1 MSICDK
7 VLVTIKCF
15 PVSIREARFCFGA
28 NKMHDAMNALYR
40 RLAELSAVLAN
51 RGGLAVNDTVAD
63 ALERVEDLQHRELA
77 SDLLRMADR
86 ELIEVQAAIQRVK
99 DGTYGVCEECG
110 DQISAARLRAKQ
122 YATLCTGCQEELEMF
137 GRGDSLAA

>member
-1 MSICDK
+1 
-7 VLVTIKCF
+7 
-15 PVSIREARFCFGA
+15 
-28 NKMHDAMNALYR
+28 MHDAMNALNS
-40 RLAELSAVLAN
+40 RLAELSATLAN
-51 RGGLAVNDTVAD
+51 RDGLACNDTVAD
-63 ALERVEDLQHRELA
+63 ALEHVQDLQCREMA

-86 ELIEVQAAIQRVK
+86 ELVEVLAAIQRVK

-122 YATLCTGCQEELEMF
+122 YALLCVGCQEELEMF

>member
-63 ALERVEDLQHRELA
+63 ALE

-86 ELIEVQAAIQRVK
+86 ELVEVQAAIQRVK
-99 DGTYGVCEECG
+99 DGKYGVCEECG
-110 DQISAARLRAKQ
+110 DPISAARLRAKQ
-122 YATLCTGCQEELEMF
+122 YATLCTGCQEEVELF